1 MKKKWIV
8 GLVILVVCVG
18 AILGYSLLKKGKGTQ
33 VKYRTEVLGKGDIE
47 SLVTTSGTL
56 NPVDTVDVGAQ
67 VSGKITKLNAD
78 FNSKVKFGEI
88 LAEIDPE
95 PLKLKLDQASSSL
108 KSSQASLDQAKLS
121 LDQTEK
127 KFNRSKELFAK
138 KQISVEEMET
148 AESNF
153 LNAKGN
159 LVSAQSR
166 LAQSQSSVD
175 SAKID
180 LSYSII
186 RAPIDGVVINRPVN
200 LGQTVASSYTAPILF
215 KLASDLTKM
224 QLGCDIDETDIGKVK
239 EGQRVRFTVS
249 AYPGEIFNG
258 TVRQVR
264 YSPQTVQNVV
274 TYTTIVD
281 ATNPDLKLMPG
292 MTATVSII
300 TAEAK
305 GVLRVP
311 NSAMRFTP
319 PLPQEELQKI
329 YAAAGMGGQQ
339 GGQRGGQQGSQQSGQ
354 QGDRQRQSAGQSGD
368 RGQSGQTGQ
377 GGSRGQGG
385 MSINTE
391 NMTPEKLARFQQLMA
406 RAQARGGRIWIMDD
420 LGNMKPY
427 FVSTGITD
435 NSYSEFT
442 RGEIKEGMKVII
454 GLETPLTAAT
464 TATTQGQR
472 GPGGMMF
479 MGR

>member
-1 MKKKWIV
+1 M
-8 GLVILVVCVG
+8 VILVVCVG
-18 AILGYSLLKKGKGTQ
+18 VILGFNLFKKGKGSQ
-33 VKYRTEVLGKGDIE
+33 VKYRTEILGKGDIE

-88 LAEIDPE
+88 LAEIDAE
-95 PLKLKLDQASSSL
+95 PLRLKLDQANSSL
-108 KSSQASLDQAKLS
+108 KSSQAALDQAKLS
-121 LDQTEK
+121 LDQSEK
-127 KFNRSKELFAK
+127 KFKRSKELFDK

-159 LVSAQSR
+159 LVASQSR

-175 SAKID
+175 SAKVD
-180 LSYSII
+180 LAYTII

-200 LGQTVASSYTAPILF
+200 LGQTVASSYSAPVLF

-274 TYTTIVD
+274 TYTTIVNAD
-281 ATNPDLKLMPG
+281 NPDLKLMPG

-305 GVLRVP
+305 GALKVP

-329 YAAAGMGGQQ
+329 YAAAGMGGQ
-339 GGQRGGQQGSQQSGQ
+339 RGGQQSGQ
-354 QGDRQRQSAGQSGD
+354 QSGQPGGQQSGRQGGQSGD
-368 RGQSGQTGQ
+368 RQ
-377 GGSRGQGG
+377 RQGG

-391 NMTPEKLARFQQLMA
+391 DMTPEKLARFQQQMA

-420 LGNMKPY
+420 LGNLKPY

-435 NSYSEFT
+435 NSYSELT
-442 RGEIKEGMKVII
+442 RGEIKEGMKIVV
-454 GLETPLTAAT
+454 GLETPLTAT
-464 TATTQGQR
+464 SQTQQQGQR